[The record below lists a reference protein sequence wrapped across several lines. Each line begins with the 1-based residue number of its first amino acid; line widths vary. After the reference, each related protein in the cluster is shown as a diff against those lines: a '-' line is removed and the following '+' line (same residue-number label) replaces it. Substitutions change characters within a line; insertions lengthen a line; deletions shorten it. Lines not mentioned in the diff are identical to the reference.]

1 MGGEVKTAVV
11 RQAPRPAGWPHE
23 RVGTSSLALD
33 VAIVS
38 GVALVLGSI
47 RLGTPS
53 LWVDETFTAKAVR
66 ETFLNPIDQYHWV
79 YYSLVTVWTFL
90 AGTSEWALRA
100 PSVLAAMLA
109 CGLLVSLARLLFDR
123 WVALA
128 SGLLLAASPF
138 LVKWSQQARGY
149 TLVLA
154 VSILAMLL
162 LLRALERGSR
172 GAWLVYGLAFS
183 LVFAMHPVSA
193 VVLVPAHAVLVC
205 QRREK
210 LLPHGLLA
218 ACVIVALGAPWA
230 FARAS
235 QTPAQ
240 DWLDRPSP
248 RVALDTLLD
257 VSGAAGLGLLLAVV
271 GLVVLR
277 RAGRRDLALWIGVWA
292 FAPFVLALA
301 VSFVTPIYLDRYLI
315 TAAPAFAL
323 LAGVGVLGVGRRLGA
338 LMAGAAV
345 VATIIGLVGWY
356 SAADRGN
363 WRGEDWR
370 DAVAT
375 VLERRS
381 ESNAVIVVPW
391 WANPAA
397 AYYGVAA
404 TGISS
409 DDSLWVLVWSEDGHR
424 MPKSQRRELG
434 FGDHQLV
441 DRLHFGRRMSAQ
453 LWKRSP

>member
-1 MGGEVKTAVV
+1 MKTAAV
-11 RQAPRPAGWPHE
+11 RHTTRLAAWPHE
-23 RVGTSSLALD
+23 RVRASFLALD
-33 VAIVS
+33 LAIVS
-38 GVALVLGSI
+38 GVALILGSI

-53 LWVDETFTAKAVR
+53 LWVDETFTANAVR

-79 YYSLVTVWTFL
+79 YYSLVTAWTFL
-90 AGTSEWALRA
+90 VGTSEWALRA
-100 PSVLAAMLA
+100 PSVFAAMVA
-109 CGLLVSLARLLFDR
+109 CGLLVSLARMLFDR

-128 SGLLLAASPF
+128 SGLFLAASPF

-154 VSILAMLL
+154 VSILATLL

-172 GAWLVYGLAFS
+172 GAWLVFGLAFS

-193 VVLVPAHAVLVC
+193 LVLVPAYGVLVV

-210 LLPHGLLA
+210 LFPHGLLA
-218 ACVIVALGAPWA
+218 ACVMVALGVPWA
-230 FARAS
+230 FARAT

-257 VSGAAGLGLLLAVV
+257 ISGAAGLGLLLAVV

-277 RAGRRDLALWIGVWA
+277 RAGRRDLALWLGVWA
-292 FAPFVLALA
+292 LAPFLLALA

-323 LAGVGVLGVGRRLGA
+323 LAGVAVLGVGRRLGVI
-338 LMAGAAV
+338 LGAVAV
-345 VATIIGLVGWY
+345 LTTSIGLVAWY
-356 SAADRGN
+356 SQADRGN

-370 DAVAT
+370 NAVAS
-375 VLERRS
+375 VDERRS
-381 ESNAVIVVPW
+381 ESGAVMVVPW

-397 AYYGVAA
+397 TYYGASP
-404 TGISS
+404 TDISS
-409 DDSLWVLVWSEDGHR
+409 ADSVWVLVWSEDGHDL
-424 MPKSQRRELG
+424 PESERRPLG
-434 FGDHQLV
+434 FGDHRLV
-441 DRLHFGRRMSAQ
+441 ERLQFGWRVSAQ
-453 LWKRSP
+453 LWRRDR

>member
-1 MGGEVKTAVV
+1 MKTAVV
-11 RQAPRPAGWPHE
+11 VQGPRLAGVPRG
-23 RVGTSSLALD
+23 RVRASARALD

-38 GVALVLGSI
+38 GVALVLGLVQ
-47 RLGTPS
+47 LGTPS
-53 LWVDETFTAKAVR
+53 LWVDESFTANAVR

-79 YYSLVTVWTFL
+79 YYSLVSVWTFL

-100 PSVLAAMLA
+100 PSVFAAMLA
-109 CGLLVSLARLLFDR
+109 CGLLVSLARMLFDR
-123 WVALA
+123 RVALA
-128 SGLLLAASPF
+128 GGLFLAASPF
-138 LVKWSQQARGY
+138 IVKWSQQACGY

-154 VSILAMLL
+154 VSILATVL

-193 VVLVPAHAVLVC
+193 FVLVPAHAVLLG

-218 ACVIVALGAPWA
+218 ACIIVALGAPWA
-230 FARAS
+230 FARAK

-257 VSGAAGLGLLLAVV
+257 ISGAAGLGLLLAVV

-277 RAGRRDLALWIGVWA
+277 RMGRRDIALWIGTWA

-323 LAGVGVLGVGRRLGA
+323 LAGVAVLGMGRRLGV
-338 LMAGAAV
+338 LIGGAAV
-345 VATIIGLVGWY
+345 VATSIGLVGWY
-356 SAADRGN
+356 SQADRAN
-363 WRGEDWR
+363 WRGEDWSK
-370 DAVAT
+370 AVGT

-381 ESNAVIVVPW
+381 ESDAVVVVPW

-397 AYYGVAA
+397 RYYGASP

-409 DDSLWVLVWSEDGHR
+409 ADSLWVLVWSEDGHR
-424 MPKSQRRELG
+424 LPASERRPLG
-434 FGDHQLV
+434 FGDHRLV
-441 DRLHFGRRMSAQ
+441 ERLQFGRRLSAQ
-453 LWKRSP
+453 LWKRYP

>member
-1 MGGEVKTAVV
+1 
-11 RQAPRPAGWPHE
+11 
-23 RVGTSSLALD
+23 
-33 VAIVS
+33 
-38 GVALVLGSI
+38 
-47 RLGTPS
+47 
-53 LWVDETFTAKAVR
+53 
-66 ETFLNPIDQYHWV
+66 
-79 YYSLVTVWTFL
+79 
-90 AGTSEWALRA
+90 
-100 PSVLAAMLA
+100 MLA
-109 CGLLVSLARLLFDR
+109 CGLLVALARMLFDR

-128 SGLLLAASPF
+128 SGLFLAASPF

-154 VSILAMLL
+154 VSVLATLL

-172 GAWLVYGLAFS
+172 GSWLVYGLAFS

-193 VVLVPAHAVLVC
+193 LVLVPAHAVVLV

-230 FARAS
+230 FARAKQS
-235 QTPAQ
+235 QPQ

-257 VSGAAGLGLLLAVV
+257 ISGAAGLGLVLAIV

-277 RAGRRDLALWIGVWA
+277 RAGRRDIALWLGVWA
-292 FAPFVLALA
+292 LAPFALALA

-323 LAGVGVLGVGRRLGA
+323 LAGGAILGVGRRLGITLGA
-338 LMAGAAV
+338 AAV
-345 VATIIGLVGWY
+345 VATSVGLIVWY
-356 SAADRGN
+356 AQADRGN
-363 WRGEDWR
+363 WRGESWR
-370 DAVAT
+370 DAVGT

-381 ESNAVIVVPW
+381 ESDAVMVFPW

-397 AYYGVAA
+397 TYYGVSA

-409 DDSLWVLVWSEDGHR
+409 ADSIWVLVWSEDGHDL
-424 MPKSQRRELG
+424 PESERRPLG
-434 FGDHQLV
+434 FGDHRLV
-441 DRLHFGRRMSAQ
+441 ERLQFGWRVSAQ
-453 LWKRSP
+453 LWRRAP